1 MISFYFVFKKQERG
15 SLSFC
20 TKYQGYKI
28 MEHLQKK
35 TEYVL
40 LEKERVIEKID

>member
-1 MISFYFVFKKQERG
+1 MILYIFIFKKQERG

-28 MEHLQKK
+28 MEHLQKNS
-35 TEYVL
+35 EYVL

>member
-1 MISFYFVFKKQERG
+1 MILYIFIFKKQERE
-15 SLSFC
+15 SFSFC

-35 TEYVL
+35 TEYFL
-40 LEKERVIEKID
+40 LEKERVIERID